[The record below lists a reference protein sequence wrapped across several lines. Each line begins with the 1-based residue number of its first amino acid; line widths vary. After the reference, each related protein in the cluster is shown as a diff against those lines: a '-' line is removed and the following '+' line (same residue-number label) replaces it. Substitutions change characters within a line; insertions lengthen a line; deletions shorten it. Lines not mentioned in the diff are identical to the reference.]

1 MVAHGDFHHKKQG
14 GNGVLETLLSPFTV
28 SKYGHEMHSRSL
40 DPKHFLQ
47 PYSFNGPFTEVK
59 LRDQLGDNIPLNKLD
74 AAAEQHDRKYMKE
87 QEEYK
92 QDHDRKRHL
101 NNIWRAD
108 DVFIEKA
115 RTQNDDPIMGNIA
128 SKLISTK
135 EKLEKANM
143 IDTKR
148 FSGMGIDPTARLK
161 ELVKS
166 KYRNEERKQRK
177 MHGGLGPLA
186 VVALGALG
194 AVAKELAVDLYKAVH
209 KKLTGSGFKFNHKT
223 HDEIK
228 KFLIEVLKNM

>member
-1 MVAHGDFHHKKQG
+1 MI
-14 GNGVLETLLSPFTV
+14 
-28 SKYGHEMHSRSL
+28 
-40 DPKHFLQ
+40 
-47 PYSFNGPFTEVK
+47 
-59 LRDQLGDNIPLNKLD
+59 IPLNKLD
-74 AAAEQHDRKYMKE
+74 AASEQHDRKYMKE

-148 FSGMGIDPTARLK
+148 FSGMGADPTARLK

-166 KYRNEERKQRK
+166 KYRNEERKQHK

-194 AVAKELAVDLYKAVH
+194 AVAKELAVDLYKAVR
-209 KKLTGSGFKFNHKT
+209 KKSTGSGIKFNHKT
-223 HDEIK
+223 HDERK
-228 KFLIEVLKNM
+228 KFLIK